1 MLQPEFELLFFSTVY
16 KSSYLYTYSKMTGP
30 ISRIRKQWVI
40 SLSGLVLSLSGIT
53 TYVYSQAARSKFILI
68 IVGIYMSSSIY
79 YYYGVY

>member
-1 MLQPEFELLFFSTVY
+1 
-16 KSSYLYTYSKMTGP
+16 MTGP

-40 SLSGLVLSLSGIT
+40 SLFGLVLSLSGIT

-68 IVGIYMSSSIY
+68 IVGIYVSSSIY